1 MSASWPGKAELMAT
15 LRGVVAAFKEAG
27 GRLDFVPGVSGG
39 KPSNRWAKTPT
50 QPELLRENIANES
63 KGAAEISN
71 GLSKKQR
78 KRGKVSARR
87 RLLRLEISN
96 GLSTEKGRKSA
107 KVSTGSSRIE

>member
-1 MSASWPGKAELMAT
+1 MSAFWLGKAEFTRSLK
-15 LRGVVAAFKEAG
+15 VAIADFKRAG
-27 GRLDFVPGVSGG
+27 GRLDFIPGVKGG
-39 KPSNRWAKTPT
+39 RPGNRWLKTPT